1 LLDAESLGDS
11 TSFAPLPDAFFDPAV
26 VLESLGDSVPSGDS
40 EGVLGDPDGVACG
53 DGDELC
59 DDPPEPPLPVEPPP
73 LVGDGLDV
81 GDGPDEPGPFDDPD
95 PPEDP
100 DPPDPDPPDP
110 DPPEPDPEPLV
121 GDDVGEVVGE
131 DVLGDWVGV
140 AAWTGGATPGGTLVP
155 AVRSCCQDHP
165 TEPPAGTV
173 SEPAPDDEYV
183 HDAFEP
189 SAHHRPQ

>member
-1 LLDAESLGDS
+1 MLDGESLGDS
-11 TSFAPLPDAFFDPAV
+11 TSLSRLSDAFFDPAL

-40 EGVLGDPDGVACG
+40 EGVLGDPEAVDCG
-53 DGDELC
+53 DGDEVC

-81 GDGPDEPGPFDDPD
+81 GDGPDEPGPVDEPD

-100 DPPDPDPPDP
+100 DPPDPDPP
-110 DPPEPDPEPLV
+110 EPDPLV
-121 GDDVGEVVGE
+121 GDDVGEDVGE

-140 AAWTGGATPGGTLVP
+140 AVWTGGATPGGTLAP
-155 AVRSCCQDHP
+155 AARSCCHDQP
-165 TEPPAGTV
+165 TDPPAGTV
-173 SEPAPDDEYV
+173 SEPTPDDEYV
-183 HDAFEP
+183 QDALVP